1 MAVEVTIKKWGNS
14 KGAIF
19 PKEFLE
25 KRGIKEDDKILVEVV
40 KKSDLSDI
48 FGSAPFRKMS
58 GQKFKDMVRKG
69 SM

>member
-25 KRGIKEDDKILVEVV
+25 KQGIKENDRIFVEVV
-40 KKSDLSDI
+40 KKMNLSKI
-48 FGSAPFRKMS
+48 FGSAPKRTMS

-69 SM
+69 WE

>member
-1 MAVEVTIKKWGNS
+1 MAIEVTIKKWGNS

-25 KRGIKEDDKILVEVV
+25 KQGIKENDTVLLEVV
-40 KKSDLSDI
+40 KKMNLSKV
-48 FGSAPFRKMS
+48 FGSAPKRTMS

-69 SM
+69 WD